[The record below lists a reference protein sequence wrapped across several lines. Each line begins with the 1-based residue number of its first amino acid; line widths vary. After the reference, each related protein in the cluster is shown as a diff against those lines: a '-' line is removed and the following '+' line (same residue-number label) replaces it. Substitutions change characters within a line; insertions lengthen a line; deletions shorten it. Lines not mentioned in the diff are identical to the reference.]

1 MAYYNPWLDYGGAA
15 RIWLAVALLALAGGL
30 VYAGIRLPLP
40 VQATRAGKKT
50 VIVTLAAWIIAVV
63 VLLAAVVVYV
73 RQYAQQRSAAGTPY
87 PDHVAPVTFSAVLVL
102 FVIILIGSQS
112 DIGPRLAGA
121 VIGAIAAPF
130 ITTLLLPGLSPMVR
144 LNRTTFY
151 AFALML
157 AVFAVWALAGFG
169 YPSAPVPLT
178 LNIVSKLLAFV
189 TALTLFFPQKRTTT
203 QLPD

>member
-1 MAYYNPWLDYGGAA
+1 
-15 RIWLAVALLALAGGL
+15 
-30 VYAGIRLPLP
+30 
-40 VQATRAGKKT
+40 
-50 VIVTLAAWIIAVV
+50 
-63 VLLAAVVVYV
+63 
-73 RQYAQQRSAAGTPY
+73 
-87 PDHVAPVTFSAVLVL
+87 VAPVTFSAVLVL

-130 ITTLLLPGLSPMVR
+130 IFELPFDLIIMGRVHVPFSAGSRVAVLFALLLLVDITTLLLPGLSPMVR